1 VGVHVTGSPT
11 GASTG
16 SPTGS
21 PIRVVV
27 ADDEPLIRAGIRMIL
42 TSDREIE
49 VVAEAA
55 NGREAIDLARSH
67 TADVV
72 LLDIQMPVM
81 DGLTALGEL
90 RRAAP
95 ATRVIVLTTFGEREN
110 VLRALEHGGAGF
122 LLKDTAPAELI
133 RAVRAAAAGEAYLSP
148 GATRHVVDQ
157 LASGRAAARGE
168 EARARVAGLSARERE
183 VLALLG
189 EGLSNADAGR
199 RLHMSE
205 ATVKTYVSRIL
216 AKLECENRVQAALLA
231 RDAGLDGG
239 W

>member
-1 VGVHVTGSPT
+1 MAGQR
-11 GASTG
+11 
-16 SPTGS
+16 
-21 PIRVVV
+21 IRVVV

-42 TSDREIE
+42 TSDEDIE

-55 NGREAIDLARSH
+55 NGREAIEHVRAH
-67 TADVV
+67 AADVV
-72 LLDIQMPVM
+72 LLDIQMPVL
-81 DGLTALGEL
+81 DGLSALPEL
-90 RRAAP
+90 RRVAP
-95 ATRVIVLTTFGEREN
+95 STRVIVLTTFGEREN

-133 RAVRAAAAGEAYLSP
+133 RAVRAAAAGDAYLSP
-148 GATRHVVDQ
+148 AATRHVVEQ
-157 LASGRAAARGE
+157 LASGREVARAEQARG
-168 EARARVAGLSARERE
+168 RVAALSEKERE

-216 AKLECENRVQAALLA
+216 AKLGCENRVQAALLA
-231 RDAGLDGG
+231 RDAGL
-239 W
+239 

>member
-1 VGVHVTGSPT
+1 M
-11 GASTG
+11 
-16 SPTGS
+16 
-21 PIRVVV
+21 IRVVI

-42 TSDREIE
+42 TSAPDIE

-55 NGREAIDLARSH
+55 NGREAVELARAH
-67 TADVV
+67 TPDVM

-90 RRAAP
+90 GRAAP
-95 ATRVIVLTTFGEREN
+95 EVRALILTTFGEKEN
-110 VLRALEHGGAGF
+110 VLRALGSGGAGF
-122 LLKDTAPAELI
+122 LLKDSAPGELI
-133 RAVRAAAAGEAYLSP
+133 GAVRAASAGDAYLSP

-157 LASGRAAARGE
+157 LASGRGAARGE
-168 EARARVAGLSARERE
+168 EARRRVAELSERERG

-216 AKLECENRVQAALLA
+216 SKLGCENRVQAALLA
-231 RDAGLDGG
+231 RDAGL
-239 W
+239 

>member
-1 VGVHVTGSPT
+1 MAGQR
-11 GASTG
+11 
-16 SPTGS
+16 
-21 PIRVVV
+21 IRVVI

-42 TSDREIE
+42 TSDQEIE

-55 NGREAIDLARSH
+55 NGREAVERARTH
-67 TADVV
+67 AADVV
-72 LLDIQMPVM
+72 LLDIQMPLL
-81 DGLTALGEL
+81 DGLSALPEL

-95 ATRVIVLTTFGEREN
+95 AARVIVLTTFGEREN

-133 RAVRAAAAGEAYLSP
+133 RAVRAAAAGDAYLSP
-148 GATRHVVDQ
+148 AATRHVVEQ
-157 LASGRAAARGE
+157 LASGREVARAE
-168 EARARVAGLSARERE
+168 EARGRVAALSERERE

-216 AKLECENRVQAALLA
+216 AKLDCENRVQAALLA
-231 RDAGLDGG
+231 RDAGL
-239 W
+239 

>member
-1 VGVHVTGSPT
+1 MTAKV
-11 GASTG
+11 
-16 SPTGS
+16 
-21 PIRVVV
+21 IRVVI

-42 TSDREIE
+42 TSDPAIE
-49 VVAEAA
+49 VVAEASD
-55 NGREAIDLARSH
+55 GRQAVDLARAH
-67 TADVV
+67 TPDVV

-95 ATRVIVLTTFGEREN
+95 EVRALVLTTFGEKEN
-110 VLRALEHGGAGF
+110 VLRALGQGSAGF
-122 LLKDTAPAELI
+122 LLKDSAPGELI
-133 RAVRAAAAGEAYLSP
+133 GAVRAAAAGDAYLSP

-157 LASGRAAARGE
+157 LATGRAAARSE
-168 EARARVAGLSARERE
+168 EARRRIAELSERERG

-216 AKLECENRVQAALLA
+216 SKLGCENRVQAALLA
-231 RDAGLDGG
+231 RDAGL
-239 W
+239 

>member
-1 VGVHVTGSPT
+1 M
-11 GASTG
+11 
-16 SPTGS
+16 
-21 PIRVVV
+21 RVVV

-42 TSDREIE
+42 TSDPEIE

-55 NGREAIDLARSH
+55 DGREAVDLARSH
-67 TADVV
+67 AADVV
-72 LLDIQMPVM
+72 LLDIQMPVL
-81 DGLTALGEL
+81 DGLSALPEL

-95 ATRVIVLTTFGEREN
+95 ATKVVVLTTFGEREN

-133 RAVRAAAAGEAYLSP
+133 RAVRAAAAGDAYLSP
-148 GATRHVVDQ
+148 AATRHVVER
-157 LASGRAAARGE
+157 LASGRETARAE
-168 EARARVAGLSARERE
+168 EARNRITALSERERE

-216 AKLECENRVQAALLA
+216 AKLGCENRVQAALLA
-231 RDAGLDGG
+231 RDAGL
-239 W
+239 

>member
-1 VGVHVTGSPT
+1 MTAEV
-11 GASTG
+11 
-16 SPTGS
+16 
-21 PIRVVV
+21 IRVVI

-42 TSDREIE
+42 TSAPDIE

-55 NGREAIDLARSH
+55 NGREAVDLARAH
-67 TADVV
+67 APDVV

-90 RRAAP
+90 GRAAP
-95 ATRVIVLTTFGEREN
+95 EVRALILTTFGEKEN
-110 VLRALEHGGAGF
+110 VLRALGEGGAGF
-122 LLKDTAPAELI
+122 LLKDSAPGELI
-133 RAVRAAAAGEAYLSP
+133 GAVRAAAAGDAYLSP
-148 GATRHVVDQ
+148 AATRHVVDQ
-157 LASGRAAARGE
+157 LASGKAVVRGE
-168 EARARVAGLSARERE
+168 QARRRVAELSERERG

-216 AKLECENRVQAALLA
+216 AKLGCENRVQAALLA
-231 RDAGLDGG
+231 RDAGL
-239 W
+239 

>member
-1 VGVHVTGSPT
+1 MAG
-11 GASTG
+11 
-16 SPTGS
+16 
-21 PIRVVV
+21 PIRVVI

-42 TSDREIE
+42 TSDQEIE

-55 NGREAIDLARSH
+55 NGREAVDLARSH
-67 TADVV
+67 SADVV

-90 RRAAP
+90 RRAVP
-95 ATRVIVLTTFGEREN
+95 AARAIVLTTFGEREN
-110 VLRALEHGGAGF
+110 VLRALEYGGAGF

-133 RAVRAAAAGEAYLSP
+133 RAVRAAVAGDAYLSP

-157 LASGRAAARGE
+157 LASGRAAARE
-168 EARARVAGLSARERE
+168 EAAKARVAGLSGRERE

-231 RDAGLDGG
+231 RDAGF
-239 W
+239 

>member
-1 VGVHVTGSPT
+1 M
-11 GASTG
+11 GAG
-16 SPTGS
+16 FGAGRR
-21 PIRVVV
+21 IRVVI

-42 TSDREIE
+42 TSDPEIE
-49 VVAEAA
+49 VIAEAT
-55 NGREAIDLARSH
+55 NGREAVDLARSH
-67 TADVV
+67 AADVV
-72 LLDIQMPVM
+72 LLDIQMPVL
-81 DGLTALGEL
+81 DGLSALPEL

-95 ATRVIVLTTFGEREN
+95 ATKVVVLTTFGEREN

-133 RAVRAAAAGEAYLSP
+133 RAVRAAAAGDAYLSP
-148 GATRHVVDQ
+148 AATRHVVER
-157 LASGRAAARGE
+157 LASGRETARAE
-168 EARARVAGLSARERE
+168 EARNRIAALSERERE

-216 AKLECENRVQAALLA
+216 AKLDCENRVQAALLA
-231 RDAGLDGG
+231 RDAGL
-239 W
+239 